1 MSKKTPTADLIV
13 FPQWKAEARAMPN
26 VVVRSSL
33 FTARNAKTPR
43 VYRRRETL
51 VVIGPGEIEYTGEE
65 LRQDDEDVLMCLVN
79 LARKLFGNDELANPE
94 NRYRTPFNRGTLIS
108 ELGWT
113 RNARS
118 YQRLKNCLTRLKAT
132 ELVVKVSSA
141 DLDAGY
147 SVSLLTEY
155 GWFEDDYWVE
165 IPALFFRLYG
175 NQYTAISWEQRQQLP
190 AGLARWLMGYCLSH
204 REPLPIKMET
214 VARGAG
220 LKVPETSEDR
230 KEMRRRL
237 RNAAKAL
244 KDAGIL
250 LEAGVYN
257 DKFVYEKM
265 PPKLASQD
273 DD

>member
-43 VYRRRETL
+43 VYRDNEVL
-51 VVIGPGEIEYTGEE
+51 AVIGPGEIRYTGKE

-79 LARKLFGNDELANPE
+79 QARKLFGNDELANPE
-94 NRYRTPFNRGTLIS
+94 NRYRIPFNRGTLIA

-118 YQRLKNCLTRLKAT
+118 YQRLRACLTRLKAT
-132 ELVVKVSSA
+132 ELVVKITTM
-141 DLDAGY
+141 DAGHA
-147 SVSLLTEY
+147 VSLLTEY
-155 GWFEDDYWVE
+155 AWREDSYWVE

-214 VARGAG
+214 VAGGAG
-220 LKVPETSEDR
+220 LKVPETKAER
-230 KEMRRRL
+230 MKL
-237 RNAAKAL
+237 RATIRTAAKKL
-244 KDAGIL
+244 KEAGVL
-250 LEAGVYN
+250 LEAGLYD

-265 PPKLASQD
+265 PAKRANQND
-273 DD
+273 D

>member
-1 MSKKTPTADLIV
+1 MPKSSQTSTILEFPVWKT
-13 FPQWKAEARAMPN
+13 ENRAMPN
-26 VVVRSSL
+26 VIVRSAL

-43 VYRRRETL
+43 VYRDNEVL
-51 VVIGPGEIEYTGEE
+51 AVIGPGEIRYTGKE

-79 LARKLFGNDELANPE
+79 LARKLFGNEELANPE
-94 NRYRTPFNRGTLIS
+94 NRYRIPFTRGTLIS

-118 YQRLKNCLTRLKAT
+118 YQRLRACLTRLKAT
-132 ELVVKVSSA
+132 ELVIKISA
-141 DLDAGY
+141 MDAGHA
-147 SVSLLTEY
+147 VSLLTEY
-155 GWFEDDYWVE
+155 AWREDAYWVE

-204 REPLPIKMET
+204 REPLPIKIET

-220 LKVPETSEDR
+220 LRVPETKDERR
-230 KEMRRRL
+230 KL
-237 RNAAKAL
+237 RENIRAAARAL
-244 KDAGIL
+244 KEAGVL
-250 LEAGVYN
+250 LEAGVY
-257 DKFVYEKM
+257 DGKFLYEKM
-265 PPKLASQD
+265 PGKPTNQD